1 MKKRICMILLA
12 AGVLSISACSM
23 GGKKENGKDEEK
35 RDITIVYRSWD
46 YGTEGQDNE
55 ERRMIKAFEDTHKN
69 IKIQVCENVSS
80 GNFYWDDIRASVAS
94 GIDLADVFMIPNMDW
109 PLAAG
114 YLRNIKEFTDADPE
128 FAKVPDSIKTACSF
142 KSGVYSLPARMNLQ
156 GYFVNTTKVRQVL
169 NIETRN
175 LSVNSPYSALEEI
188 IEAAYTN
195 PNIVGLN
202 SAAHFIDTMPSV
214 LDETGTYG
222 YYTWD
227 GSSYHL
233 DSQAFIDSITKAKAM
248 FHQKKTLDAFED
260 DDRAMLGLDPEV
272 DPTVDAWNKGKLAI
286 RHGYTYEI
294 PDMLSKNELGNS
306 YKFIGNPGGKITIVG
321 DYYGIFK
328 NTAHP
333 QEAYEFAKFMSF
345 GSEGFDK
352 RMDLYKDKGSVNSLP
367 MTNDEKV
374 VDKYFDLYGSSSLM
388 SGLEDAFNYIR
399 TKSMVEGVKTILG
412 FNGARFTKKTHI
424 AVGENDNCTVF
435 DFLDA
440 CYKGTA
446 DISTQA
452 SGLNS
457 LANSAYSNWIDMYGG
472 DYE

>member
-1 MKKRICMILLA
+1 MKKRICMVLLA
-12 AGVLSISACSM
+12 AGVVSLSACNM
-23 GGKKENGKDEEK
+23 GGKKENKKDEEK

-55 ERRMIKAFEDTHKN
+55 ERRMIQAFEDTHKN
-69 IKIQVCENVSS
+69 IKIQICENVSS
-80 GNFYWDDIRASVAS
+80 GNFYWDDIRASVQS
-94 GIDLADVFMIPNMDW
+94 GLDCADVFMIPNMDW

-114 YLRNIKEFTDADPE
+114 YLRNIKEFTDADEE
-128 FAKVPDSIKTACSF
+128 FAKVPDSIKSACTF

-156 GYFVNTTKVRQVL
+156 GYFVNLTKVNQVL
-169 NIETRN
+169 GIETRN
-175 LSVNSPYSALEEI
+175 LSVNSPKEI
-188 IEAAYTN
+188 IDQIVDAAYAE
-195 PNIVGLN
+195 PSIVGLN
-202 SAAHFIDTMPSV
+202 SAAHYIDTMPTV
-214 LDETGTYG
+214 LDESGSYG

-233 DSQAFIDSITKAKAM
+233 DSQAFIDSIHKANAM
-248 FHQKKTLDAFED
+248 FAAKKTLDNYD
-260 DDRAMLGLDPEV
+260 DADRAALGLDPEV
-272 DPTVDAWNKGKLAI
+272 DPTVDAWNKGKLAL

-306 YKFIGNPGGKITIVG
+306 YRFIGNPGGKITIVG

-352 RMDLYKDKGSVNSLP
+352 RMDIYQEKGSVNSLP

-388 SGLEDAFNYIR
+388 SGLEDAFEYIR

-412 FNGARFTKKTHI
+412 FNGARFTKKTGLT
-424 AVGENDNCTVF
+424 VGENTNCTMF

-440 CYKGTA
+440 CYKGDA
-446 DISTQA
+446 EISTQA
-452 SGLNS
+452 TGLNI
-457 LANSAYSNWIDMYGG
+457 LANTTYSNWIDMYG
-472 DYE
+472 DQYE